1 MQTFESPFYEIGGVV
16 VLRDHLISTMF
27 HYLAG
32 PPKLTVDEH
41 GVPSLLLLK
50 YREALEAMD
59 ASPETRDELG
69 GAFLLLGVDCELSE
83 EKKAEITRELEARTP
98 PGSGPV
104 SLVPILYTKGTV
116 SIIALDAQRAVA
128 GEPEGNPEEHSRFV
142 RGFQGTATPSLLQGQ
157 RAIFSLSLSPSAATL
172 IEEAYESDLSP
183 IGVMYE
189 LEFAGLRPA
198 IAVKAHVDRS
208 RVYEQLKAA
217 FHLGVR
223 TGGGGS
229 GASDDSDESDESD
242 ESTEDTGPKGF
253 ALSVDIGWE
262 LEKLVQTGAIELD
275 IIRQQEGKTTDE
287 MQKDALDLLKETLLK
302 EFFKPAMSDSTMS
315 AAQAA
320 EAAAAAAQKIQAG
333 SDTTSKGSAGGAGA
347 VVEIGFQLQMKR
359 QEELG
364 TADYDFSV
372 VAPETRTHAPNGFFS
387 ALLTGTERDKH
398 IRAVPL
404 DDEFFE
410 MVDIDITTTA
420 DFAALDLKAIG
431 VDLQYGGTTG
441 APRVVGSATFT
452 PTDSQPRHF
461 QAFRDGDGFAYLVK
475 RDYKFG
481 QAESIAAQRQDY
493 ETPWKTE
500 MSRALV
506 IHPPEDVAM
515 LRVFVEPGVVDWE
528 VVDTIETQLDYD
540 DPANDFHAQRT
551 FLVEASSPRQDWL
564 IRLTDPTRTA
574 YTVRHHWHLKDQS
587 TIEGEEET
595 TDVAHLFVADPF
607 VDRLPIVL
615 QPLVDRANVVRV
627 DVELQY
633 EDPGNHLDVRKTV
646 ELVGPDFHPVNVTIP
661 IIDPELREF
670 TVRATL
676 TKTNG
681 QSERQ
686 APVVTE
692 RLSIPITE
700 GGIYF
705 DVQIVLL
712 GAMEAAGIQAVQVD
726 LRSEP
731 LEGERQRTES
741 HLFEPG
747 QENRATKRLL
757 LRADRPQRFE
767 YRTTAFMAEPDQ
779 DPVVRDWT
787 EHENSNLI
795 LQPQRLVSG

>member
-1 MQTFESPFYEIGGVV
+1 METFEAPLEIAGVV
-16 VLRDHLISTMF
+16 VLRNHQFPNMF

-41 GVPSLLLLK
+41 GVPSILLLK
-50 YREALEAMD
+50 YREALDAMG
-59 ASPETRDELG
+59 ASPKTRDELG

-83 EKKAEITRELEARTP
+83 ETKAEIVRELETRVP
-98 PGSGPV
+98 PDSGPV
-104 SLVPILYTKGTV
+104 SLVPVLYTKGTV
-116 SIIALDAQRAVA
+116 SIVALDAQRAVA
-128 GEPEGNPEEHSRFV
+128 GEPEGDPQEHSRFV

-172 IEEAYESDLSP
+172 IEEAYDSDLSP

-189 LEFAGLRPA
+189 LELTALRPA
-198 IAVKAHVDRS
+198 IAVKAHVDRTQ
-208 RVYEQLKAA
+208 VYEQLKLA
-217 FHLGVR
+217 FHGGVR
-223 TGGGGS
+223 TGGG
-229 GASDDSDESDESD
+229 SDQPAGEEGESE
-242 ESTEDTGPKGF
+242 EDDAPRGF
-253 ALSVDIGWE
+253 ALSIDIGWE
-262 LEKLVQTGAIELD
+262 MEKLVQSGAIKLE
-275 IIRQQEGKTTDE
+275 IIRQQEGKTVDE

-302 EFFKPAMSDSTMS
+302 EFFKPAMSDSTMT

-320 EAAAAAAQKIQAG
+320 EAAAAAAKKIQAG
-333 SDTTSKGSAGGAGA
+333 SEDINKGTAGGGA

-359 QEELG
+359 REELG

-398 IRAVPL
+398 IRSVSL
-404 DDEFFE
+404 DDDWFQVVG
-410 MVDIDITTTA
+410 VDISTTA
-420 DFAALDLKAIG
+420 DFAALDLKTVA
-431 VDLQYGGTTG
+431 VDLQYGGTPA
-441 APRVVGSATFT
+441 APREVGSATFT
-452 PTDSQPRHF
+452 PAAPEPHHF
-461 QAFRDGDGFAYLVK
+461 QAFRDEDDFTYRYRV
-475 RDYKFG
+475 DYKFG

-500 MSRALV
+500 ISRALV

-540 DPANDFHAQRT
+540 DPDNDFHAQRT
-551 FLVEASSPRQDWL
+551 FLVEQASQRQDWL
-564 IRLTDPTRTA
+564 VRLTDPTRTG
-574 YTVRHHWHLKDQS
+574 YTVRHRWHLKDQS
-587 TIEGEEET
+587 TIEGEPEA

-633 EDPGNHLDVRKTV
+633 EDPDNHLDVRKNV
-646 ELVGPDFHPVNVTIP
+646 ELVGPDFHPVTVTIP
-661 IIDPELREF
+661 IIDPERREF
-670 TVRATL
+670 TYRATL
-676 TKTNG
+676 TKANG
-681 QSERQ
+681 TSERQ

-705 DVQIVLL
+705 DVQVVLL
-712 GAMEAAGIQAVQVD
+712 GSMEAAGIQAVQVD

-731 LEGERQRTES
+731 LEGDRQRTES

-767 YRTTAFMAEPDQ
+767 YRTMVFLADR
-779 DPVVRDWT
+779 DPVERDWT
-787 EHENSNLI
+787 AHENSNLI

>member
-1 MQTFESPFYEIGGVV
+1 METFESPYHEIAGVV
-16 VLRDHLISTMF
+16 VLRDHKFSNMF

-50 YREALEAMD
+50 YREALDAMS
-59 ASPETRDELG
+59 ASPKTRDELG
-69 GAFLLLGVDCELSE
+69 GGFLLLGVDCELSE
-83 EKKAEITRELEARTP
+83 ETKAEIVRELETRTP

-104 SLVPILYTKGTV
+104 TLVPVLYTKGTV
-116 SIIALDAQRAVA
+116 SIVALDAQQAVA
-128 GEPEGNPEEHSRFV
+128 GEPEGDPQEHSRFV
-142 RGFQGTATPSLLQGQ
+142 RGIQGSATPSLLQGQ

-172 IEEAYESDLSP
+172 IEEAYDSDLSP
-183 IGVMYE
+183 IGVMFE
-189 LEFAGLRPA
+189 LEFTALRPA
-198 IAVKAHVDRS
+198 IAVKAHVDRTQ
-208 RVYEQLKAA
+208 VYEQLKLA
-217 FHLGVR
+217 FHGGVR

-229 GASDDSDESDESD
+229 AQPAGGERTAGSEQPREN
-242 ESTEDTGPKGF
+242 TKPKGF

-262 LEKLVQTGAIELD
+262 MEKLVQSGAIKLD
-275 IIRQQEGKTTDE
+275 IIRQQEGKTVDE

-302 EFFKPAMSDSTMS
+302 EFFKPAMSDSTMT

-320 EAAAAAAQKIQAG
+320 EAAAAAAKKIQAG
-333 SDTTSKGSAGGAGA
+333 SEEVNKGSAGGAGA

-359 QEELG
+359 REELG

-387 ALLTGTERDKH
+387 ALLTGTERDRH
-398 IRAVPL
+398 IRSVPL
-404 DDEFFE
+404 DDAFFE
-410 MVDIDITTTA
+410 AVGVDITTTA
-420 DFAALDLKAIG
+420 DFAALDLKTVA
-431 VDLQYGGTTG
+431 VDLQYGGTPA

-452 PTDSQPRHF
+452 PTDPQPHHF
-461 QAFRDGDGFAYLVK
+461 QAFRDEDDFTYRYRV
-475 RDYKFG
+475 DYKFG

-500 MSRALV
+500 ISRALV

-528 VVDTIETQLDYD
+528 VVETIETQLDYD
-540 DPANDFHAQRT
+540 DPDNDFHAQRT
-551 FLVEASSPRQDWL
+551 FLVEQDSPRRDWL
-564 IRLTDPTRTA
+564 VRLTDPARTG
-574 YTVRHHWHLKDQS
+574 YTMRHRWHLKDQS
-587 TIEGEEET
+587 TIEGEPQA

-615 QPLVDRANVVRV
+615 QPLVDRTNVVRV

-633 EDPGNHLDVRKTV
+633 EDPGNHLDVRKNV
-646 ELVGPDFHPVNVTIP
+646 ELLGPDFHPVTVTIP
-661 IIDPELREF
+661 IIDPDRREF
-670 TVRATL
+670 TYRATL

-681 QSERQ
+681 TSERQ
-686 APVVTE
+686 APVATE

-705 DVQIVLL
+705 DVQVVLL
-712 GAMEAAGIQAVQVD
+712 GSMEAAGIQAVQVD

-731 LEGERQRTES
+731 LEGDRQRTES

-747 QENRATKRLL
+747 QENRTIKRLL

-767 YRTTAFMAEPDQ
+767 YRTTVFLADR
-779 DPVVRDWT
+779 DPVERDWT